1 MQSGPK
7 MPADYVS
14 IEELRK
20 AHHTVAQLVMI
31 DHVYLPIFK
40 RLKDEIAAKEL
51 EVDLIDEARAVV
63 NG

>member
-1 MQSGPK
+1 
-7 MPADYVS
+7 MPVDHIK

>member
-1 MQSGPK
+1 
-7 MPADYVS
+7 MPVDHIT

-31 DHVYLPIFK
+31 DHVYPPIFK

-51 EVDLIDEARAVV
+51 DADLIEEARAVV